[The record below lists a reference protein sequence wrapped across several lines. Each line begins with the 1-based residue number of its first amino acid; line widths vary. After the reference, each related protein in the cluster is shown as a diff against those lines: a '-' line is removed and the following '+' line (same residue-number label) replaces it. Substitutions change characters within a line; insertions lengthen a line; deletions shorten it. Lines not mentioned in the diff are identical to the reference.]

1 MKHAVLIQRAAR
13 FSPNSVDNDK
23 AILQAVGRRLVEKGY
38 ATAWMSE
45 DNWSEQQFSQ
55 IQKDVVFTMAR
66 STEVMESLTQA
77 EQSGVRIVN
86 TPAAVRACS
95 RSRLFTMLKR
105 NGMPI
110 PPEHGSNGFWLK
122 RGDEAAQSK
131 GDVVYCADDARLQQ
145 AKRQFADRG
154 IADMLVQAHME
165 GDLVKFYGV
174 ADTGFFRVYYPGDDG
189 LTKYGDEHR
198 NGKPHHY
205 ACDQHLFRQSAER
218 MATLTGIEV
227 YGGDAIITQSGE
239 WFFIDFNDW
248 PSFSRCREEAAEA
261 ITQLLE
267 NERR

>member
-23 AILQAVGRRLVEKGY
+23 AILQAVGRRLAEKGY

-45 DNWSEQQFSQ
+45 DNWSEQQFGQ

-86 TPAAVRACS
+86 TPAAVRGLLAQPLVHHAEAK
-95 RSRLFTMLKR
+95 RHAHTARTRQQRLLAEAR
-105 NGMPI
+105 RR
-110 PPEHGSNGFWLK
+110 GSTV
-122 RGDEAAQSK
+122 K

-205 ACDQHLFRQSAER
+205 ACDQHLFRQSTER